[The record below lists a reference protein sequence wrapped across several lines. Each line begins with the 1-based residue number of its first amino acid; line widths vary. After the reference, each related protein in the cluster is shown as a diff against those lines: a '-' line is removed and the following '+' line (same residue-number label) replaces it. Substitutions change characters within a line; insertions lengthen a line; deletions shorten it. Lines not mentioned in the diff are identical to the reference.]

1 MTVTST
7 KRAGFTLVELLV
19 VIAIIGMLVGLL
31 LPAVQSAREAARKSQ
46 CANNV
51 KQMALGAANYES
63 ANLRYPTSG
72 EGKVFAFGTGP
83 GQDKMNSNMADSSGN
98 FTGSGT
104 GGAFETT
111 GGKDALS
118 SESFFVQIMGFI
130 DQQQIASRW
139 NGKLPYWDTTSES
152 GGYTNQLLSAT
163 KVKTFLCP
171 SNTLTKDEFGGKNNA
186 ALTGTKKAEADYK
199 YYGQVDYMP
208 VAYVDL
214 DTAGKRSPPLTDDR
228 GYYKESIINLLQT
241 SNPGTVGDGT
251 SNTIMFMEDSG
262 RTLMTAGKRDA
273 KTGGNTYW
281 VYTAGTPFIFTSID
295 SGWTSGDAMST
306 EGQNGM
312 VSAVSGAGS
321 ASAAGT
327 TTSSGNSTVPN
338 RWADP
343 DCASGLSGPPN
354 EETSSSSQRKQ
365 GIVNNN
371 KTVRPGKSSRFGGG
385 SALLGS
391 STDISGSDC
400 SWHLNNCGSNDEPF
414 SVHAGDGIYA
424 GFGDGS
430 VKWIS
435 AKTTPD
441 VLRQLADPNDG
452 ELLPANF

>member
-63 ANLRYPTSG
+63 ANLKYPTSG
-72 EGKVFAFGTGP
+72 EGKLFKFSTYP
-83 GQDKMNSNMADSSGN
+83 GMDKMNSNLTDSVGDN
-98 FTGSGT
+98 AGT
-104 GGAFETT
+104 KETL

-139 NGKLPYWDTTSES
+139 NARAPYWDVNAV
-152 GGYTNQLLSAT
+152 GGYSNQLLSAT
-163 KVKTFLCP
+163 KIKTFLCP
-171 SNTLTKDEFGGKNNA
+171 SNTLTKDEFGGSNDQ
-186 ALTGTKKAEADYK
+186 ALNGANKAEADYK
-199 YYGQVDYMP
+199 YYGQSDYMP

-214 DTAGKRSPPLTDDR
+214 GTDGRRIAPTSVDR
-228 GYYKESIINLLQT
+228 GSYKESIINLLQT
-241 SNPGTVGDGT
+241 SNPGTCGDGT

-273 KTGGNTYW
+273 KSDGNTVW
-281 VYTAGTPFIFTSID
+281 VATGGTPFFFSTID
-295 SGWTSGDAMST
+295 SGWGSSDGLLASLP
-306 EGQNGM
+306 
-312 VSAVSGAGS
+312 SGAY
-321 ASAAGT
+321 AAVNT
-327 TTSSGNSTVPN
+327 AATDNATCPN

-343 DCASGLSGPPN
+343 DSASGLSGPPN
-354 EETSSSSQRKQ
+354 EESKSSSQRRM

-371 KTVRPGKSSRFGGG
+371 KTIRPGKTSRFGGG
-385 SALLGS
+385 TAMDMTGKTVSD
-391 STDISGSDC
+391 TDC

-414 SVHAGDGIYA
+414 STHAGDGIYA

-435 AKTTPD
+435 AKTAPD
-441 VLRQLADPNDG
+441 ILRQLADPNDG

>member
-72 EGKVFAFGTGP
+72 EGKLFKFGTGS
-83 GQDKMNSNMADSSGN
+83 GQDKMNSNVTDSQGN
-98 FTGSGT
+98 GAGT
-104 GGAFETT
+104 YESLKGN
-111 GGKDALS
+111 DALS
-118 SESFFVQIMGFI
+118 TESFFVQIMGFI

-139 NGKLPYWDTTSES
+139 NGKLPYWDATEV
-152 GGYTNQLLSAT
+152 GGYSNQLLSAT

-171 SNTLTKDEFGGKNNA
+171 SNTLTKDEFGGANTA
-186 ALTGTKKAEADYK
+186 ALSGAKKAEADYK

-214 DTAGKRSPPLTDDR
+214 ATDGTRGTTGDGDR
-228 GYYKESIINLLQT
+228 GSYKESIINLLQT

-251 SNTIMFMEDSG
+251 SNTLMFMEDSG

-273 KTGGNTYW
+273 KSNGNTKW
-281 VYTAGTPFIFTSID
+281 VFTAGTPVVFTTID
-295 SGWTSGDAMST
+295 IGWTADDAMTT
-306 EGQNGM
+306 EGQSGM
-312 VSAVSGAGS
+312 VSAVIAASISKGTPGS
-321 ASAAGT
+321 

-354 EETSSSSQRKQ
+354 EELQPSTQRRQ

-371 KTVRPGKSSRFGGG
+371 KTIRPGKSSRFGGG
-385 SALLGS
+385 TALKGDSSDLSA
-391 STDISGSDC
+391 TDC

>member
-1 MTVTST
+1 MTVTSM

-46 CANNV
+46 CSNNV

-63 ANLRYPTSG
+63 ANLKYPTSG
-72 EGKVFAFGTGP
+72 EGKLFAFGTGYN
-83 GQDKMNSNMADSSGN
+83 QDKMNSLLPTS
-98 FTGSGT
+98 T
-104 GGAFETT
+104 GGSAGVETAA
-111 GGKDALS
+111 GVDALNV
-118 SESFFVQIMGFI
+118 ESFFVQIMGFI
-130 DQQQIASRW
+130 DQQQVASRW
-139 NGKLPYWDTTSES
+139 NGKLPYYDSTAA
-152 GGYTNQLLSAT
+152 GGYSNQLLAST
-163 KVKTFLCP
+163 KIKTFLCP
-171 SNTLTKDEFGGKNNA
+171 SNTLTKDEFGGINTA
-186 ALTGTKKAEADYK
+186 AQGSAEADNK

-214 DTAGKRSPPLTDDR
+214 DTDGQRAAPSATTRAG
-228 GYYKESIINLLQT
+228 YKESIINLLQT

-262 RTLMTAGKRDA
+262 RTLMTAGKRSTDLTSST
-273 KTGGNTYW
+273 KWVGTGG
-281 VYTAGTPFIFTSID
+281 APFAFTSAID
-295 SGWTSGDAMST
+295 TNWAANST
-306 EGQNGM
+306 TWNGAP
-312 VSAVSGAGS
+312 VAAAGGSA
-321 ASAAGT
+321 ASAAAT
-327 TTSSGNSTVPN
+327 CPN

-354 EETSSSSQRKQ
+354 EEKVTAPLRKQ
-365 GIVNNN
+365 GLINNN
-371 KTVRPGKSSRFGGG
+371 KTIRPGKTSRYGGG
-385 SALLGS
+385 TAMDPSVATTSA
-391 STDISGSDC
+391 TDC

-414 SVHAGDGIYA
+414 STHAGDGIYA

-435 AKTTPD
+435 AKTSAD

>member
-63 ANLRYPTSG
+63 ANLKYPTAG
-72 EGKVFAFGTGP
+72 EGKLFAFGTGYNM
-83 GQDKMNSNMADSSGN
+83 DKMNSLLAATD
-98 FTGSGT
+98 GSALGT
-104 GGAFETT
+104 AVETQAGA
-111 GGKDALS
+111 DALNV
-118 SESFFVQIMGFI
+118 ESFFVQIMGFI
-130 DQQQIASRW
+130 DQQQVASRW
-139 NGKLPYWDTTSES
+139 NGRLPYWDTTAA
-152 GGYTNQLLSAT
+152 GGYSNQLLAST
-163 KVKTFLCP
+163 KIKTFLCP
-171 SNTLTKDEFGGKNNA
+171 SNTLTKDEFGGANA
-186 ALTGTKKAEADYK
+186 AAQATAEADNK

-214 DTAGKRSPPLTDDR
+214 DTDGKRAKPSATSR
-228 GYYKESIINLLQT
+228 AGYKESIINLLQT

-251 SNTIMFMEDSG
+251 SNTLMFMEDSG
-262 RTLMTAGKRDA
+262 RTLMTAGKRTTGLSGST
-273 KTGGNTYW
+273 KWVGTGGAPVAYSSAIDTNWSAMNTTFNGSPIS
-281 VYTAGTPFIFTSID
+281 TAGGSDGSDATRTS
-295 SGWTSGDAMST
+295 
-306 EGQNGM
+306 
-312 VSAVSGAGS
+312 
-321 ASAAGT
+321 
-327 TTSSGNSTVPN
+327 PN

-354 EETSSSSQRKQ
+354 EEGITSPLKKQ
-365 GIVNNN
+365 GIINNN
-371 KTVRPGKSSRFGGG
+371 KTIRPGKTSRYGGG
-385 SALLGS
+385 TAMSPDVATTSA
-391 STDISGSDC
+391 TDC

-414 SVHAGDGIYA
+414 STHAGDGIYA

-435 AKTTPD
+435 AKTATD

-452 ELLPANF
+452 EMLPANF

>member
-46 CANNV
+46 CSNNV

-63 ANLRYPTSG
+63 ANLKYPTSG
-72 EGKVFAFGTGP
+72 EGKLFAFGTGYN
-83 GQDKMNSNMADSSGN
+83 QDKMNSLLPTS
-98 FTGSGT
+98 T
-104 GGAFETT
+104 GGSAGVETAA
-111 GGKDALS
+111 GVDALNV
-118 SESFFVQIMGFI
+118 ESFFVQIMGFI
-130 DQQQIASRW
+130 DQQQVASRW
-139 NGKLPYWDTTSES
+139 NGKLPYYDSTAA
-152 GGYTNQLLSAT
+152 GGYSNQLLAST
-163 KVKTFLCP
+163 KIKTFLCP
-171 SNTLTKDEFGGKNNA
+171 SNTLTKDEFGGANA
-186 ALTGTKKAEADYK
+186 AAQGSTEADNK

-214 DTAGKRSPPLTDDR
+214 DTDGQRAAPSATTRAG
-228 GYYKESIINLLQT
+228 YKESIINLLQT

-262 RTLMTAGKRDA
+262 RTLMTAGKRSTDLTSST
-273 KTGGNTYW
+273 KWVGTGGS
-281 VYTAGTPFIFTSID
+281 PFVFTSAVD
-295 SGWTSGDAMST
+295 TNWAANST
-306 EGQNGM
+306 TWNGAP
-312 VSAVSGAGS
+312 VAAAGGSA
-321 ASAAGT
+321 ASAAAT
-327 TTSSGNSTVPN
+327 CPN

-354 EETSSSSQRKQ
+354 EEKVTAPLRKQ
-365 GIVNNN
+365 GLINNN
-371 KTVRPGKSSRFGGG
+371 KTIRPGKTSRYGGG
-385 SALLGS
+385 TAMDPSVATTSA
-391 STDISGSDC
+391 TDC

-414 SVHAGDGIYA
+414 STHAGDGIYA

-435 AKTTPD
+435 AKTSAD

-452 ELLPANF
+452 EMLPANF